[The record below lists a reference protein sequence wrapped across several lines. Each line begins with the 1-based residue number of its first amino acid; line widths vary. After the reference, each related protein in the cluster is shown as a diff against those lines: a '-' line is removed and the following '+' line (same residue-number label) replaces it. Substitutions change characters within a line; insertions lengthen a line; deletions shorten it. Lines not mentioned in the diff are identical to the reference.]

1 MWTPGKAMEC
11 ASPPV
16 LLGRMALSSK
26 LTSRSESQLARPRG
40 RIFIHATPGSSST
53 PRHPCLRANL
63 ISSNR
68 IPASS
73 LRSTASRPYPYL
85 SLSLSLSLF
94 LSTDVLLFELYSQF
108 FPKRKFRPVAA
119 ERRPTIIETRL
130 DSLGMS
136 QSK

>member
-85 SLSLSLSLF
+85 SLSLSLSLSF
-94 LSTDVLLFELYSQF
+94 SLPTCYFSNYTLNFFQKGNFDQLPQNDVQRSL
-108 FPKRKFRPVAA
+108 KR
-119 ERRPTIIETRL
+119 
-130 DSLGMS
+130 DSIHWE
-136 QSK
+136 